1 MNSLSDQGAFGD
13 IFPIVMLISTCMIL
27 VIFAFMTMELI
38 EQCFKLIYQLPNAIL
53 KWIGGPQTGDEYGQ
67 MAAQLKNTVST
78 ASSSGKEF
86 MQGADKANSE
96 YTDAIRKAKSMED
109 KKKSGGGSSIDTDE

>member
-1 MNSLSDQGAFGD
+1 
-13 IFPIVMLISTCMIL
+13 MIL